1 MLSNTGS
8 AALRIDEITVAL
20 PFLQTNTCGSR
31 LAAGA
36 NCTIDVSFA
45 PSATGEFSSK
55 VSITDNAKGS
65 PHTVALSGTGIDAP
79 PPPPPPACTPIG
91 QRCGPGLPRC
101 CSPGIP
107 HVSFCSSRTGYG
119 ICVMA

>member
-1 MLSNTGS
+1 MTKTSPLLVCGLLLLTSCGGSPDASLSLTSMSFGRQVVGTLTNGQTIMLSNTGS

-45 PSATGEFSSK
+45 PSATGEFSSQ
-55 VSITDNAKGS
+55 SL
-65 PHTVALSGTGIDAP
+65 H
-79 PPPPPPACTPIG
+79 
-91 QRCGPGLPRC
+91 
-101 CSPGIP
+101 
-107 HVSFCSSRTGYG
+107 H
-119 ICVMA
+119 